1 MQVTATLQDL
11 HPALWRAH
19 QLGHQRVA
27 TWPSGHAALDAELPG
42 AGWPAQALTE
52 LLLPHPGVGEVRLLA
67 PVLARVQAQQ
77 RCVMLLDPP
86 ASLCAWAWA
95 GLGLSTRQLV
105 VVQGALKEAIY
116 NNPHNNPRSASR
128 NIPHDTTHNTLWAL
142 EHALKSGLVGALL
155 AWLPQWLPPDALRRL
170 QLAAQAHDGPAFLLR
185 HSAARAQPSPAPLRL
200 LLVPGEPDTL
210 RITLLKRRGPLL
222 LQSISVALAPVL
234 SAPALARALRVAPLS
249 GVTAGDVADA
259 LVQATG
265 TA

>member
-1 MQVTATLQDL
+1 MSLQAPLQTPLPAPLQTTAALQDL

-27 TWPSGHAALDAELPG
+27 TWASGHAALDTELPG
-42 AGWPAQALTE
+42 AGWPAHALTE

-95 GLGLSTRQLV
+95 GLGLSTRHLV
-105 VVQGALKEAIY
+105 VVQGAALKEVT
-116 NNPHNNPRSASR
+116 HN
-128 NIPHDTTHNTLWAL
+128 TTHNTLWAL
-142 EHALKSGLVGALL
+142 EHALKSGLVGAVL
-155 AWLPQWLPPDALRRL
+155 AWLPKQLPPDALRRL

-185 HSAARAQPSPAPLRL
+185 HSAARAKPSPAPLRL
-200 LLVPGEPDTL
+200 LLAPGAPDTL
-210 RITLLKRRGPLL
+210 HITLLKRRGPLL
-222 LQSISVALAPVL
+222 LQPISVALAPVL
-234 SAPALARALRVAPLS
+234 SAPALARALRAAPLS
-249 GVTAGDVADA
+249 DVAVGDVTAAW
-259 LVQATG
+259 VQATG